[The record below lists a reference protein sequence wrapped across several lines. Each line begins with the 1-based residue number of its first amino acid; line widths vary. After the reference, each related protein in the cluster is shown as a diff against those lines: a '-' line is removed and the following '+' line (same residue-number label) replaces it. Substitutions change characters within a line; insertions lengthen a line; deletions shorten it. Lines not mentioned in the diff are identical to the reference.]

1 MFLSLPGSP
10 WNPAQQ
16 PGLGICH
23 RFTVSNGVSGGTVPE
38 AAAIAAAIELA
49 AAIRIAAAA
58 RGRWPLKLFPC
69 HYDASFSAAINV
81 AAAIEVAA
89 AIHRCDTIAAAAAP
103 VSTVFPCFPLQ
114 GLSCG

>member
-23 RFTVSNGVSGGTVPE
+23 RFTVSNGVSGGTAPE

-49 AAIRIAAAA
+49 AAIHIAAAKGGQW
-58 RGRWPLKLFPC
+58 RPLKLFPC
-69 HYDASFSAAINV
+69 HYDRLV
-81 AAAIEVAA
+81 L
-89 AIHRCDTIAAAAAP
+89 
-103 VSTVFPCFPLQ
+103 PLR
-114 GLSCG
+114 LPL

>member
-23 RFTVSNGVSGGTVPE
+23 RFTVSNGVSGGTAPE

-49 AAIRIAAAA
+49 AAICIAAAKKGGA
-58 RGRWPLKLFPC
+58 VVV
-69 HYDASFSAAINV
+69 ASEA
-81 AAAIEVAA
+81 
-89 AIHRCDTIAAAAAP
+89 
-103 VSTVFPCFPLQ
+103 VS
-114 GLSCG
+114 LSL